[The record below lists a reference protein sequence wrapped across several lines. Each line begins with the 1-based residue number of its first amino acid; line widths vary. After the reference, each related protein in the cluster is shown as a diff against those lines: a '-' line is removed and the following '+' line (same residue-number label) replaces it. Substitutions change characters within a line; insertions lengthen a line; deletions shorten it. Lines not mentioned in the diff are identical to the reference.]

1 MKYEYTGAQ
10 AIDTLV
16 LMASLHPEKSMKKL
30 ILKVLKRCKPHAK
43 QGVQMDILQT
53 KYKTYKQAI
62 WNVAL
67 QDAELSAVATELSD
81 AGFPGMV
88 LYKGEAYGVQI
99 ELEGM
104 ELRKQK
110 EPEKSEAIHRAELDE
125 DRDWARTNE
134 AELQIAF
141 GHAVMNHLNLH
152 RMEYEVML
160 FNNRG
165 FSGMLQLFEIERGP
179 ERYQGTKRIGS
190 SNYFDEEKKGK

>member
-1 MKYEYTGAQ
+1 MKYNYTGAQ
-10 AIDTLV
+10 AVDTLV
-16 LMASLHPEKSMKKL
+16 LMAALHPEKDMKKL
-30 ILKVLKRCKPHAK
+30 ILKVLKRCQPHAK

-67 QDAELSAVATELSD
+67 QDAELSAVATQLSD
-81 AGFPGMV
+81 EGFPGMV

-99 ELEGM
+99 NLEGM
-104 ELRKQK
+104 ELRKQN

-134 AELQIAF
+134 PELQLAF

-152 RMEYEVML
+152 RLEYEVML

-179 ERYQGTKRIGS
+179 ERMKGQRVGN
-190 SNYFDEEKKGK
+190 SNYFV